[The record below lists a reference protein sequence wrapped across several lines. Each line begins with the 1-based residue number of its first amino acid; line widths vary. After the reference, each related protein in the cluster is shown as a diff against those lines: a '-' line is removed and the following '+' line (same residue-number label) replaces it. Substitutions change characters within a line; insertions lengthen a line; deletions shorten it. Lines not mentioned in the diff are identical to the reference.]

1 MSLDT
6 TIKKSNRL
14 PTKEELIEKIN
25 AIDNPSELLRLR
37 IFFEGD
43 TNDNQEIE
51 EGQDEYS
58 KMIDE
63 VLAIYKQKDEPL
75 LIRRELLAISKLQIF
90 ENRFAPLMFWFSIL
104 MLMLMGFIIMFSFSS
119 EARFLVTPLVL
130 WQMTVL
136 YGILMI
142 VPLSELLYIVYLK
155 NKEKLK
161 VSTNQLIFRTVAIPL
176 MPLRMG
182 ARRLSDND
190 WLWIPFWKW
199 SKCNDILLEEL
210 KRKFSLPMIGIALLI
225 IPILFIDLNKTVGEQ
240 VAARVP
246 DISLYLE
253 AVQAFIWIAFTFEFI
268 LMFSVTRDK
277 LDYSKTNWID
287 LFIILLPLVSFL
299 RTFRA
304 IQGIARVNQVAR
316 AYRFRGV
323 ITKVREALVLA
334 DMIQRI
340 MYPNPETQ
348 LRALQK
354 KIQKNRREKIHLEKQ
369 VEMAVRRIKRFR
381 EKRELKKE
389 LKKEKKAQK
398 ENNKQSNKQKI

>member
-1 MSLDT
+1 MSLNT
-6 TIKKSNRL
+6 NKANHL
-14 PTKEELIEKIN
+14 PTKEELIERIN

-37 IFFEGD
+37 VFFDDENINEQETQEGV
-43 TNDNQEIE
+43 
-51 EGQDEYS
+51 DEYS

-75 LIRRELLAISKLQIF
+75 LIRQELPAISKLQIF

-104 MLMLMGFIIMFSFSS
+104 MLMLMGFIIMFSFSPQ
-119 EARFLVTPLVL
+119 ARELVTPWVL
-130 WQMTVL
+130 WQMTIL
-136 YGILMI
+136 YGILMV
-142 VPLSELLYIVYLK
+142 VPLAELLYVIHLK
-155 NKEKLK
+155 NKEGLK
-161 VSTNQLIFRTVAIPL
+161 VSINQLIFRAIAIPL

-190 WLWIPFWKW
+190 WLWIPFWRW

-210 KRKFSLPMIGIALLI
+210 KTKFSMPMIGIALLI

-277 LDYSKTNWID
+277 LDYCKANWID

-304 IQGIARVNQVAR
+304 IQGLARVNQVAR
-316 AYRFRGV
+316 AYRFKGV

-334 DMIQRI
+334 DMVQRI

-369 VEMAVRRIKRFR
+369 VEMAVRRIKKYR
-381 EKRELKKE
+381 EKRKFKNEQ
-389 LKKEKKAQK
+389 KAQK
-398 ENNKQSNKQKI
+398 KKQKQNI

>member
-1 MSLDT
+1 MSVD
-6 TIKKSNRL
+6 INQNNHL
-14 PTKEELIEKIN
+14 PTKEELIKRIN
-25 AIDNPSELLRLR
+25 DIDNPSELLRLKV
-37 IFFEGD
+37 FFDDDVINEEE
-43 TNDNQEIE
+43 TE
-51 EGQDEYS
+51 EGVDEYS

-75 LIRRELLAISKLQIF
+75 LIRQELPAISKLQLF
-90 ENRFAPLMFWFSIL
+90 ENRFAPIMFWFSIV
-104 MLMLMGFIIMFSFSS
+104 MLMLMGFIIMFSFSA
-119 EARFLVTPLVL
+119 EARLLVTPLVL

-142 VPLSELLYIVYLK
+142 VPLAELLYIIHLK
-155 NKEKLK
+155 NRAGIK
-161 VSTNQLIFRTVAIPL
+161 VSMNQLIFRAISIPL

-190 WLWIPFWKW
+190 WLWIPFWHW

-210 KRKFSLPMIGIALLI
+210 KTKFSMPMIGIALLI

-246 DISLYLE
+246 EISLYLE

-277 LDYSKTNWID
+277 LDYCKANWID

-304 IQGIARVNQVAR
+304 IQGIARVNQLAR
-316 AYRFRGV
+316 AYRFKGV

-334 DMIQRI
+334 DMVQRV
-340 MYPNPETQ
+340 MYPNPESQ

-369 VEMAVRRIKRFR
+369 VEMAVRRIKKFR
-381 EKRELKKE
+381 EKKE
-389 LKKEKKAQK
+389 LKKEQKAQK
-398 ENNKQSNKQKI
+398 KMQKQKK

>member
-1 MSLDT
+1 MS
-6 TIKKSNRL
+6 SNTNKTNHL
-14 PTKEELIEKIN
+14 PTKEDLIERIN
-25 AIDNPSELLRLR
+25 QIDNPSELLRLCV
-37 IFFEGD
+37 FFDNENIDEEEINEGV
-43 TNDNQEIE
+43 
-51 EGQDEYS
+51 DEYS

-75 LIRRELLAISKLQIF
+75 LIRQELPSISKLQAF
-90 ENRFAPLMFWFSIL
+90 ENRFAPLMFWFSIV
-104 MLMLMGFIIMFSFSS
+104 MLMLMGFIIMFSFSE

-130 WQMTVL
+130 WQMTIL
-136 YGILMI
+136 YGILMV
-142 VPLSELLYIVYLK
+142 VPLLEFLYVIHLK
-155 NKEKLK
+155 NKEHLK
-161 VSTNQLIFRTVAIPL
+161 VSIYQLTFRAVTIPL

-199 SKCNDILLEEL
+199 SKCNDVLLDEL

-225 IPILFIDLNKTVGEQ
+225 IPILFIDLNKTLGEQ

-246 DISLYLE
+246 DIRLYLE
-253 AVQAFIWIAFTFEFI
+253 GVQAFIWIAFTFEFI

-277 LDYSKTNWID
+277 LDYCKANWID

-304 IQGIARVNQVAR
+304 IQGIARVNQLAR

-334 DMIQRI
+334 DLVQRI
-340 MYPNPETQ
+340 MYPNPESQ

-369 VEMAVRRIKRFR
+369 VEMSVRRIKKFR
-381 EKRELKKE
+381 EKKE
-389 LKKEKKAQK
+389 LKKQQKAQMK
-398 ENNKQSNKQKI
+398 K

>member
-1 MSLDT
+1 MPLNT
-6 TIKKSNRL
+6 NKANHL
-14 PTKEELIEKIN
+14 PTKEELIERIN

-37 IFFEGD
+37 VFFDDENINEQETQEGV
-43 TNDNQEIE
+43 
-51 EGQDEYS
+51 DEYS

-75 LIRRELLAISKLQIF
+75 LIRQELPVISKLQIF

-104 MLMLMGFIIMFSFSS
+104 MLMLMGFIIMFSFSPQ
-119 EARFLVTPLVL
+119 ARELVTPWVL
-130 WQMTVL
+130 WQMTIL
-136 YGILMI
+136 YGILMV
-142 VPLSELLYIVYLK
+142 VPLAELFYVIHLK
-155 NKEKLK
+155 NKEGLK
-161 VSTNQLIFRTVAIPL
+161 VSINQLIFRAIAIPL

-190 WLWIPFWKW
+190 WLWIPFWRW

-210 KRKFSLPMIGIALLI
+210 KTKFSMPMIGIALLI

-277 LDYSKTNWID
+277 LDYCKANWID

-304 IQGIARVNQVAR
+304 IQGLARVNQVAR
-316 AYRFRGV
+316 AYRFKGV

-334 DMIQRI
+334 DMVQRI

-369 VEMAVRRIKRFR
+369 VEMSVRRIKKYR
-381 EKRELKKE
+381 EKRKFKSEQ
-389 LKKEKKAQK
+389 KAQK
-398 ENNKQSNKQKI
+398 KKQKQNI

>member
-1 MSLDT
+1 MPLNT
-6 TIKKSNRL
+6 NKANHL
-14 PTKEELIEKIN
+14 PTKEELIERIN

-37 IFFEGD
+37 VFFDDE
-43 TNDNQEIE
+43 NINEQETE
-51 EGQDEYS
+51 EGVDEYS

-75 LIRRELLAISKLQIF
+75 LIRQELPVISKLQIF

-104 MLMLMGFIIMFSFSS
+104 MLMLMGFIIMFSFSPQ
-119 EARFLVTPLVL
+119 ARELVTPWVL
-130 WQMTVL
+130 WQMTIL
-136 YGILMI
+136 YGILMV
-142 VPLSELLYIVYLK
+142 VPLAELFYVIHLK
-155 NKEKLK
+155 NKEGLK
-161 VSTNQLIFRTVAIPL
+161 VSINQLIFRAIAIPL

-190 WLWIPFWKW
+190 WLWIPFWRW

-210 KRKFSLPMIGIALLI
+210 KTKFSMPMIGIALLI

-277 LDYSKTNWID
+277 LDYCKANWID

-304 IQGIARVNQVAR
+304 IQGLARVNQVAR
-316 AYRFRGV
+316 AYRFKGV

-334 DMIQRI
+334 DMVQRI

-369 VEMAVRRIKRFR
+369 VEMSVRRIKKYR
-381 EKRELKKE
+381 EKRKFKSEQ
-389 LKKEKKAQK
+389 KAQK
-398 ENNKQSNKQKI
+398 KKQKQNI

>member
-1 MSLDT
+1 MSVDT
-6 TIKKSNRL
+6 TKKNKL
-14 PTKEELIEKIN
+14 PTKEELIERIN
-25 AIDNPSELLRLR
+25 QIDNPSELLRLR
-37 IFFEGD
+37 VFFDDEAINEEE
-43 TNDNQEIE
+43 TE
-51 EGQDEYS
+51 EGVDEYS

-75 LIRRELLAISKLQIF
+75 LVRQELPAISKLQSF
-90 ENRFAPLMFWFSIL
+90 ENRFAPIMFWFSIV
-104 MLMLMGFIIMFSFSS
+104 MLMLMGFIIMFSFSPQ
-119 EARFLVTPLVL
+119 ARELVTPFVL
-130 WQMTVL
+130 WQATIW

-142 VPLSELLYIVYLK
+142 VPLAELIYVIYLK
-155 NKEKLK
+155 NKEALK
-161 VSTNQLIFRTVAIPL
+161 VSKNQLVFRAIAIPL

-210 KRKFSLPMIGIALLI
+210 KTKFSMPMIGIALLI
-225 IPILFIDLNKTVGEQ
+225 IPILFIDLNKTAGEQ

-246 DISLYLE
+246 DIKLYLE
-253 AVQAFIWIAFTFEFI
+253 AVQAFIWVAFTFEFI
-268 LMFSVTRDK
+268 LMFSVTREK
-277 LDYSKTNWID
+277 LDYCKTNWID

-316 AYRFRGV
+316 AYRFKGV

-334 DMIQRI
+334 DMVQRI
-340 MYPNPETQ
+340 MYPNPESQ

-354 KIQKNRREKIHLEKQ
+354 KIQKNRREKLHLEKQ
-369 VEMAVRRIKRFR
+369 VEMAVRRIKKFR
-381 EKRELKKE
+381 EKKLR
-389 LKKEKKAQK
+389 KKEKKAQK
-398 ENNKQSNKQKI
+398 KAQKK

>member
-1 MSLDT
+1 MSLNT
-6 TIKKSNRL
+6 NKANHL
-14 PTKEELIEKIN
+14 PTKEELIERIN

-37 IFFEGD
+37 VFFDDENINEQETQEGV
-43 TNDNQEIE
+43 
-51 EGQDEYS
+51 DEYS

-75 LIRRELLAISKLQIF
+75 LIRQELPSISKLQIF

-104 MLMLMGFIIMFSFSS
+104 MLMLMGFIIMFSFSPQ
-119 EARFLVTPLVL
+119 ARELVTPWVL
-130 WQMTVL
+130 WQMTIL
-136 YGILMI
+136 YGILMV
-142 VPLSELLYIVYLK
+142 VPLAELLYVIHLK
-155 NKEKLK
+155 NKEGLK
-161 VSTNQLIFRTVAIPL
+161 VSINQLVFRTIAIPL

-210 KRKFSLPMIGIALLI
+210 KTKFSMPMIGIALLI

-277 LDYSKTNWID
+277 LDYCKANWID

-304 IQGIARVNQVAR
+304 IQGLARVNQVAR
-316 AYRFRGV
+316 AYRFKGV

-334 DMIQRI
+334 DMVQRI

-369 VEMAVRRIKRFR
+369 VEMAVRRIKKYR
-381 EKRELKKE
+381 EKRKFKNEQ
-389 LKKEKKAQK
+389 KAQK
-398 ENNKQSNKQKI
+398 KKQKQNI

>member
-1 MSLDT
+1 MATNSVEEH
-6 TIKKSNRL
+6 KL
-14 PTKEELIEKIN
+14 PTKEELIERIN
-25 AIDNPSELLRLR
+25 QIDNPSELLRLR
-37 IFFEGD
+37 VFFDNEEINEEETQEGV
-43 TNDNQEIE
+43 
-51 EGQDEYS
+51 DEYS

-75 LIRRELLAISKLQIF
+75 LVRQELPSISRLQTF

-104 MLMLMGFIIMFSFSS
+104 MLMLMGFIIMFSFSPQ
-119 EARFLVTPLVL
+119 ARELVTPFVL
-130 WQMTVL
+130 WQSTLL
-136 YGILMI
+136 YGILMA
-142 VPLSELLYIVYLK
+142 VPLAELIYVIYLK
-155 NKEKLK
+155 NKEGIK
-161 VSTNQLIFRTVAIPL
+161 VSIKQLIFRTVAIPL

-182 ARRLSDND
+182 ARRLSDSD

-210 KRKFSLPMIGIALLI
+210 KRKFSMPMIGIALLI

-253 AVQAFIWIAFTFEFI
+253 AVQAFIWVAFTFEFI
-268 LMFSVTRDK
+268 LMFSVTKDK
-277 LDYSKTNWID
+277 LDYCKTNWID

-304 IQGIARVNQVAR
+304 IQGLARVNQVAR
-316 AYRFRGV
+316 AYRFKGV

-334 DMIQRI
+334 DMVQRV

-369 VEMAVRRIKRFR
+369 VEMAVRRIKKRR
-381 EKRELKKE
+381 EKRDLKK
-389 LKKEKKAQK
+389 KQK
-398 ENNKQSNKQKI
+398 EERKNKK

>member
-1 MSLDT
+1 MSST
-6 TIKKSNRL
+6 TNTDNHL
-14 PTKEELIEKIN
+14 PTKEELIERIN

-37 IFFEGD
+37 VFFDDE
-43 TNDNQEIE
+43 TINEQETE
-51 EGQDEYS
+51 EGVDEYS

-75 LIRRELLAISKLQIF
+75 LIRQELPAISKLQIF
-90 ENRFAPLMFWFSIL
+90 ENRFAPLMFWFSIV
-104 MLMLMGFIIMFSFSS
+104 MLMLMGFIIMFSFSPQ
-119 EARFLVTPLVL
+119 ARELVTPFVL
-130 WQMTVL
+130 WQSTLL
-136 YGILMI
+136 YGILML
-142 VPLSELLYIVYLK
+142 VPLAELIYVFYLK
-155 NKEKLK
+155 NKEGLK
-161 VSTNQLIFRTVAIPL
+161 VSKSQLIFRAVAIPL

-182 ARRLSDND
+182 ARRLSDSD
-190 WLWIPFWKW
+190 WLWIPFWRW

-210 KRKFSLPMIGIALLI
+210 KRKFSMPMIAIALLI

-246 DISLYLE
+246 DIKLYLE
-253 AVQAFIWIAFTFEFI
+253 SVQAFIWVAFTFEFI

-277 LDYSKTNWID
+277 LDYCKANWID

-304 IQGIARVNQVAR
+304 IQGLARVNQVAR
-316 AYRFRGV
+316 AYRFKGV

-334 DMIQRI
+334 DMVQRI

-369 VEMAVRRIKRFR
+369 VEMAVTRIKKFR
-381 EKRELKKE
+381 EKRKLKNE
-389 LKKEKKAQK
+389 QKAQK
-398 ENNKQSNKQKI
+398 KKQKQKA

>member
-1 MSLDT
+1 MSLNNNT
-6 TIKKSNRL
+6 PTRKTNNL
-14 PTKEELIEKIN
+14 PTKEELIERIN
-25 AIDNPSELLRLR
+25 AIDNPSELLRLHV
-37 IFFEGD
+37 FFDNEVINEEEIQEGV
-43 TNDNQEIE
+43 
-51 EGQDEYS
+51 DEYS

-75 LIRRELLAISKLQIF
+75 LVSQELPTISKLQAF
-90 ENRFAPLMFWFSIL
+90 ENRFAPLMFWFSIV

-119 EARFLVTPLVL
+119 EARLLVTPLVL
-130 WQMTVL
+130 WQMTIL
-136 YGILMI
+136 YGILMV
-142 VPLSELLYIVYLK
+142 VPLAELVYIFYLK
-155 NKEKLK
+155 SKEGLK
-161 VSTNQLIFRTVAIPL
+161 VSTNQLIFRVVAIPL

-190 WLWIPFWKW
+190 WLWIPFWRW
-199 SKCNDILLEEL
+199 SKCNDVLLEEL
-210 KRKFSLPMIGIALLI
+210 KRKFSMPMIGIALLI

-246 DISLYLE
+246 DIRLYLE
-253 AVQAFIWIAFTFEFI
+253 GAQAFIWVAFTFEFI

-277 LDYSKTNWID
+277 LDYCKANWID

-304 IQGIARVNQVAR
+304 IQGLARVNQLAR

-334 DMIQRI
+334 DLVQRI

-348 LRALQK
+348 LKALQK

-369 VEMAVRRIKRFR
+369 VEMSVRRIKKHR
-381 EKRELKKE
+381 EKREVKKE
-389 LKKEKKAQK
+389 RKEQKKMKK
-398 ENNKQSNKQKI
+398 

>member
-1 MSLDT
+1 MSSDT
-6 TIKKSNRL
+6 NKTNHL
-14 PTKEELIEKIN
+14 PTKEELIERIN
-25 AIDNPSELLRLR
+25 QIDNPSELLRLR
-37 IFFEGD
+37 VFFDDEDIDEEQTKEGV
-43 TNDNQEIE
+43 
-51 EGQDEYS
+51 DEYS

-75 LIRRELLAISKLQIF
+75 TIHQNLAAISKLQIF
-90 ENRFAPLMFWFSIL
+90 ENRFAPLMFWFSIV
-104 MLMLMGFIIMFSFSS
+104 MLMLMGFIIMFSFSE
-119 EARFLVTPLVL
+119 EARLLVTPSVL
-130 WQMTVL
+130 WDMTAL
-136 YGILMI
+136 YGILMV
-142 VPLSELLYIVYLK
+142 VPLFELLYVIHLK
-155 NKEKLK
+155 NKEHLK
-161 VSTNQLIFRTVAIPL
+161 VSIYQLIFRTVAIPL

-210 KRKFSLPMIGIALLI
+210 KRKFSMPMIGIALLI

-246 DISLYLE
+246 EISLYLE

-277 LDYSKTNWID
+277 LDYCKANWID

-304 IQGIARVNQVAR
+304 IQGIARVNQLAR

-334 DMIQRI
+334 DLVQRI

-369 VEMAVRRIKRFR
+369 VEMSVRRIKKHR
-381 EKRELKKE
+381 EKKEIRKQQKEQKK
-389 LKKEKKAQK
+389 K
-398 ENNKQSNKQKI
+398 ENN

>member
-1 MSLDT
+1 MS
-6 TIKKSNRL
+6 SNTNKTNHL
-14 PTKEELIEKIN
+14 PTKEELIERIN
-25 AIDNPSELLRLR
+25 QIDNPSELLRLR
-37 IFFEGD
+37 VFFDNEDIDEEQTKEGV
-43 TNDNQEIE
+43 
-51 EGQDEYS
+51 DEYS

-75 LIRRELLAISKLQIF
+75 LIHQELPAISKLQIF

-104 MLMLMGFIIMFSFSS
+104 MLMLMGFIIMFSFSE
-119 EARFLVTPLVL
+119 EARRLITPSVL
-130 WQMTVL
+130 LDMTAL
-136 YGILMI
+136 YGVLMI
-142 VPLSELLYIVYLK
+142 VPLSELLYVIYLK
-155 NKEKLK
+155 NKEHLK
-161 VSTNQLIFRTVAIPL
+161 VSIHQLIFRAVAIPL

-190 WLWIPFWKW
+190 LQWIPFWGW
-199 SKCNDILLEEL
+199 SKCNDVLLEEL
-210 KRKFSLPMIGIALLI
+210 KRKFSMPMIGIALLI

-246 DISLYLE
+246 EISLYLE

-277 LDYSKTNWID
+277 LDYCKTNWID

-316 AYRFRGV
+316 AYRFKGV

-334 DMIQRI
+334 DMVQRI

-348 LRALQK
+348 LKALQK

-369 VEMAVRRIKRFR
+369 VEMAVRRIKSSR
-381 EKRELKKE
+381 EKKEIKKQQ
-389 LKKEKKAQK
+389 KAQK
-398 ENNKQSNKQKI
+398 KMQNQKSV

>member
-1 MSLDT
+1 MSSNT
-6 TIKKSNRL
+6 TKTNNL
-14 PTKEELIEKIN
+14 PTKEELIERIN

-37 IFFEGD
+37 VFF
-43 TNDNQEIE
+43 DNEVINEEETE
-51 EGQDEYS
+51 EGVDEYS

-75 LIRRELLAISKLQIF
+75 LIRQELPSSSTLQAF
-90 ENRFAPLMFWFSIL
+90 ENRFAPIMFWFSIV
-104 MLMLMGFIIMFSFSS
+104 MLMLMGFIIMFSFSPQ
-119 EARFLVTPLVL
+119 ARELVTPFVL
-130 WQMTVL
+130 WQATLFYGIFMTV
-136 YGILMI
+136 
-142 VPLSELLYIVYLK
+142 PLAELIYVIYLK

-161 VSTNQLIFRTVAIPL
+161 VPKTQLIFRAIAIPL

-190 WLWIPFWKW
+190 WLWIPFWRW
-199 SKCNDILLEEL
+199 SKCNDVLLEEL
-210 KRKFSLPMIGIALLI
+210 KRKFSMPMIGIALLI
-225 IPILFIDLNKTVGEQ
+225 IPILFIDLNKTAGEQ

-246 DISLYLE
+246 DIKLYLE
-253 AVQAFIWIAFTFEFI
+253 AVQAFIWVAFTFEFI
-268 LMFSVTRDK
+268 LMFSVTKDK
-277 LDYSKTNWID
+277 LDYCKANWID

-334 DMIQRI
+334 DLVQRI
-340 MYPNPETQ
+340 MYPNPESQ
-348 LRALQK
+348 LKALQK

-369 VEMAVRRIKRFR
+369 VEMAVRRIKKHR

-389 LKKEKKAQK
+389 KKAKKKMQ
-398 ENNKQSNKQKI
+398 NR

>member
-1 MSLDT
+1 MSSNT
-6 TIKKSNRL
+6 TRTNNL
-14 PTKEELIEKIN
+14 PTKEELIERIN
-25 AIDNPSELLRLR
+25 QIDNPSELLRLR
-37 IFFEGD
+37 VFFDDEVINEEE
-43 TNDNQEIE
+43 TE
-51 EGQDEYS
+51 EGVDEYS

-75 LIRRELLAISKLQIF
+75 LIRQELPSISKLQMF
-90 ENRFAPLMFWFSIL
+90 ENRFAPLMFWFSIV

-130 WQMTVL
+130 WQMTIL
-136 YGILMI
+136 YGILMV
-142 VPLSELLYIVYLK
+142 VPLAELLYVFHLK
-155 NKEKLK
+155 NKEGIK
-161 VSTNQLIFRTVAIPL
+161 VSTNQLIFRVVAIPL

-190 WLWIPFWKW
+190 WLWIPFWRW
-199 SKCNDILLEEL
+199 SKCNDVLLEEL
-210 KRKFSLPMIGIALLI
+210 KRKFSMPMIGIALLI

-240 VAARVP
+240 VAARIP

-277 LDYSKTNWID
+277 LDYCKANWID

-304 IQGIARVNQVAR
+304 IQGIARVNQLAR

-334 DMIQRI
+334 DLVQRI
-340 MYPNPETQ
+340 MYPNPESQ

-369 VEMAVRRIKRFR
+369 VEMAVRRIKKHR

-389 LKKEKKAQK
+389 KKKMQKK
-398 ENNKQSNKQKI
+398 